1 MKAMLFKSIVVAAL
15 TASIAGVGIAQSSGD
30 APQSTDAPASTMSL
44 VPDAASFRPSVQDR
58 YAGQTWLA
66 GLSTNGPETC
76 VELRFPGGQRSASCY
91 APSDLAILG
100 QIRAYTGGLGDVR
113 FLYGTAAPT
122 VETIKLVR
130 ADCSVQTL
138 DVAGNGV
145 FLSIYS
151 PSAPAPHKVS
161 GIAVSGDVIASQ
173 VLLGRGVGS
182 PASGAC

>member
-76 VELRFPGGQRSASCY
+76 VELRFPGGAFSVMLR
-91 APSDLAILG
+91 
-100 QIRAYTGGLGDVR
+100 
-113 FLYGTAAPT
+113 T
-122 VETIKLVR
+122 V
-130 ADCSVQTL
+130 
-138 DVAGNGV
+138 
-145 FLSIYS
+145 
-151 PSAPAPHKVS
+151 
-161 GIAVSGDVIASQ
+161 
-173 VLLGRGVGS
+173 
-182 PASGAC
+182 